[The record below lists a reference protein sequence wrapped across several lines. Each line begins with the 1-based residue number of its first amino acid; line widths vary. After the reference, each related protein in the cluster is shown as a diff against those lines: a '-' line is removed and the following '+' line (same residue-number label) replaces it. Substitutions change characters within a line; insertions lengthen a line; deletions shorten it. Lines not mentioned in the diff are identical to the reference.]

1 MNTQLIKRYFG
12 ILSFIFLFLNA
23 DFLQAQDTTGK
34 AISEVE
40 FAKRMQKRKTIVL
53 DVRTP
58 EEFKEGHLKKAIN
71 YNVLD
76 SMTFDR
82 QISQLKKNR
91 KYLIYCKS
99 GKRSGKALIMMQ
111 QKGFKNLYHLS
122 GGITA
127 WTQEIEKPVV
137 Q

>member
-12 ILSFIFLFLNA
+12 FLSFIVLFLHA

-58 EEFKEGHLKKAIN
+58 EEFREGHIKKAIN

-76 SMTFDR
+76 SVAFDK
-82 QISQLKKNR
+82 QIGQLKKNK

-99 GKRSGKALIMMQ
+99 GKRSGKALVMMQ
-111 QKGFKNLYHLS
+111 QKGFKNLYHLA

>member
-1 MNTQLIKRYFG
+1 MNTQIIKKYFG
-12 ILSFIFLFLNA
+12 FLSFIVLFLHAN
-23 DFLQAQDTTGK
+23 FLQAQDTTGK

-58 EEFKEGHLKKAIN
+58 EEFKEGHIKKAIN

-76 SMTFDR
+76 SVAFDK
-82 QISQLKKNR
+82 QIGQLKKNK

-99 GKRSGKALIMMQ
+99 GKRSGKALVMMQ
-111 QKGFKNLYHLS
+111 QKGFKNLYHLA

-127 WTQEIEKPVV
+127 WTQEIEKTVV